1 MQMKGEADSSLGEI
15 ERRGRFVHEK
25 EELADEGAPDHLGK
39 KQNQKFCTIA
49 EYSRDYPCKPSL
61 LFTADPTSEITTTPA
76 PAPHLTMFQYFLHL
90 KL

>member
-1 MQMKGEADSSLGEI
+1 
-15 ERRGRFVHEK
+15 VHEK

-39 KQNQKFCTIA
+39 SRARNFVRFRTIA

-61 LFTADPTSEITTTPA
+61 LFTAEPTSEITTTPA

-90 KL
+90 QL